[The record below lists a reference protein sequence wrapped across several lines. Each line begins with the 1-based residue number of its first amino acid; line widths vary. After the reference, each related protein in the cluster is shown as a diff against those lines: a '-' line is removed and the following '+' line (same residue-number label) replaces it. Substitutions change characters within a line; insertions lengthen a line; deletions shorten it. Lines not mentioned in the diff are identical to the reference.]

1 MKEHRL
7 GFPKIGRDSRIDL
20 RGPSYGARKV
30 VDFRH
35 FQPKSGERITDEP
48 YTLAIYPTT
57 NVLRGGGQ
65 TFFRAFINS
74 ELGPPE
80 VAPCMA
86 RTFGGVSGHWR
97 QTGSEPRPAQIWSQ
111 R

>member
-1 MKEHRL
+1 MTFSFSSIL
-7 GFPKIGRDSRIDL
+7 
-20 RGPSYGARKV
+20 
-30 VDFRH
+30 
-35 FQPKSGERITDEP
+35 QPLNPLLKFNTPPDITLSVE
-48 YTLAIYPTT
+48 
-57 NVLRGGGQ
+57 VKGGGGQ

-86 RTFGGVSGHWR
+86 RTFGGVSGHRR

-111 R
+111 K